1 MITKKGSFSLK
12 KNDKSI
18 YYTSATMN
26 CQSQDYKST
35 ERKDHMRVLVIGN
48 GGREHA
54 ICYGL
59 KKSPE
64 VTELY
69 CAPGNPG
76 TAQIAENVAIK
87 VEDIDALAD
96 FAAEKKMDLV
106 VIGPEVPLCLGAADA
121 IRAKGIPVFGPSK
134 SGAQLEGSKDF
145 SKHFMDK
152 YGIPTAKY
160 GSFDNREDAVAYVKS
175 EYAAGR
181 AVVVKADG
189 LAAGKGVIVAANEQE
204 ALDAVA
210 TCFDGAFG
218 AAGARVVIEELLIG
232 EEASIL
238 ALTDGI
244 NILPLVS
251 SQDHKRLL
259 DNDMGPN
266 TGGMGAYS
274 PAPVVTDAVMEE
286 VRQNVLIPFLK
297 GVQAEG
303 FLYRGIIYAGIMVT
317 ADGAKVLEFN
327 VRFGD
332 PETEA
337 ILPRL
342 ESSLFDA
349 LYKTAAGKLADAE
362 LVWTKDPSVC
372 IVMASGGYPAGPIL
386 KGYPVS
392 GIADAEENG
401 SIVFHAGT
409 TVENGVLKNAGG
421 RTLVVAN
428 VGKTMEEAVAKAYD
442 AVKKISWEHV
452 QYRSDIAKRAFIKR

>member
-1 MITKKGSFSLK
+1 M
-12 KNDKSI
+12 D
-18 YYTSATMN
+18 
-26 CQSQDYKST
+26 
-35 ERKDHMRVLVIGN
+35 VLVIGN

-54 ICYGL
+54 ICHGL
-59 KKSPE
+59 KRSPGIGK
-64 VTELY
+64 LY

-76 TAQIAENVAIK
+76 TALIAENVAIK
-87 VEDIDALAD
+87 VEEIDALAE
-96 FAAEKKMDLV
+96 FAAEKGVGLV
-106 VIGPEVPLCLGAADA
+106 VVGPEVPLCLGVADA
-121 IRAKGIPVFGPSK
+121 VRAKGIPVFGPSK
-134 SGAQLEGSKDF
+134 DGARLEGSKDF

-160 GSFDNREDAVAYVKS
+160 GSFDKREDAIAYVKS

-189 LAAGKGVIVAANEQE
+189 LAAGKGVIVAGCEQE
-204 ALDAVA
+204 ALDAVEI
-210 TCFDGAFG
+210 CFDGAFG
-218 AAGARVVIEELLIG
+218 SAGARVVIEELLIG

-238 ALTDGI
+238 ALTDG
-244 NILPLVS
+244 NTVVPLVS

-259 DNDMGPN
+259 NDDMGPN

-286 VRQNVLIPFLK
+286 VRQNVLLPFLK
-297 GVQAEG
+297 GVQTEG

-317 ADGAKVLEFN
+317 KDGAKVLEFN

-342 ESSLFDA
+342 ESSLLDA
-349 LYKTAAGKLADAE
+349 LYKTAVGELAAAE

-372 IVMASGGYPAGPIL
+372 IVMASGGYPAGPID
-386 KGYPVS
+386 KGHAIT
-392 GIADAEENG
+392 GIAEGEANG

-409 TVENGVLKNAGG
+409 KTDADGKLTNSGG
-421 RTLVVAN
+421 RVLVVTHVAD
-428 VGKTMEEAVAKAYD
+428 TMENAVAKAYE
-442 AVKKISWEHV
+442 AVRQIHWENA
-452 QYRSDIAKRAFIKR
+452 QYRTDIAKRAFIKR